1 MVMHFLWFAVFGLFF
16 LLFHLPFLWS
26 SQPLPSTSK
35 DETPLATCVHQ
46 HFQSFTCVV
55 GSTGDLHNLGMAKEN
70 AKHTTVVGD
79 RHHSKGSYNSYRYT
93 NKFKT
98 SGKLPIFLEYSM
110 RHTSNQQ
117 KKKTRKITTSK
128 QLDLE
133 ALGFW
138 PIMPKNAQNPPWT
151 LHRCVDQNP
160 RVCSRAA
167 VAAARNRGATCHG
180 HIWLEALYICGPN
193 SSLPRGQI
201 LYPMESPSPQQV
213 HRRVHALVWVL
224 LQWRGGVIWYGDGDG
239 FRNAIAGSSSHHRPR
254 QSCVSCRSWPRKLQ
268 SPGPAPGQFPQ
279 VKNCS
284 ILLD

>member
-1 MVMHFLWFAVFGLFF
+1 MENGHERITILFLLGIKCGDEVGAWHRPYGVKPPTQILPQSCVGIDEPFLRVYNAKMRSSGSTQSLWWVMVMHFLWFAVFGLFF

-117 KKKTRKITTSK
+117 KKKN
-128 QLDLE
+128 
-133 ALGFW
+133 
-138 PIMPKNAQNPPWT
+138 PKDHN
-151 LHRCVDQNP
+151 
-160 RVCSRAA
+160 
-167 VAAARNRGATCHG
+167 
-180 HIWLEALYICGPN
+180 I
-193 SSLPRGQI
+193 
-201 LYPMESPSPQQV
+201 
-213 HRRVHALVWVL
+213 
-224 LQWRGGVIWYGDGDG
+224 
-239 FRNAIAGSSSHHRPR
+239 
-254 QSCVSCRSWPRKLQ
+254 
-268 SPGPAPGQFPQ
+268 
-279 VKNCS
+279 
-284 ILLD
+284 